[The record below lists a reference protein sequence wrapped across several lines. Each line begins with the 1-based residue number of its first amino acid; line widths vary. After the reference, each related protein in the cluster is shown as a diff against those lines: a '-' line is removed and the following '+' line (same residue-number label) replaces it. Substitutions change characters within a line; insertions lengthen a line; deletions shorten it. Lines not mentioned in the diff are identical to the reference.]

1 MKNFFRKP
9 GRCCLFAA
17 AVSLLMAGCFQ
28 TQVKFFKDGTDPL
41 GEYTL
46 EGSGRD
52 KIALIRVEGVITDQ
66 PDKGILRSMPSVV
79 QETVAQ
85 LALAESDP
93 AVKGVLLVV
102 DSPGGT
108 VTASDLLYHE
118 IKRFKERSGRK
129 VVVVMMNMATSGGY
143 FISLPA
149 DKIVAHPSTVTG
161 SVGVIFMRPKLHG
174 LMEKIGVAVEVD
186 KSGDAKD
193 IGSPFNPT
201 TPEEKAF
208 FQQIV
213 DELAA
218 DFYAKVALHRK
229 LSEEAMKEVKTAAVF
244 LPRRAKELGLIDE
257 IGYLDEAVALARK
270 IAGAGDDARLVVYR
284 RERYAN
290 DSYYNNSVS
299 RDGAVPH
306 LINVSLAGRDSL
318 PAGFY
323 YLWPLFSME

>member
-1 MKNFFRKP
+1 MKPWSRVCF
-9 GRCCLFAA
+9 LFLFL
-17 AVSLLMAGCFQ
+17 VSGCFQ
-28 TQVKFFKDGTDPL
+28 TQVKFFKDATDPL
-41 GEYTL
+41 IEYTL
-46 EGSGRD
+46 EGSGRE
-52 KIALIRVEGVITDQ
+52 KIALIRIEGLITDQ
-66 PDKGILRSMPSVV
+66 PDKGLLRSMPSVV

-85 LALAESDP
+85 LALAEQDA
-93 AVKGVLLVV
+93 AVRGVLLIV

-108 VTASDLLYHE
+108 VTASDMLYHE
-118 IKRFKERSGRK
+118 ILRFKERSGKK

-174 LMEKIGVAVEVD
+174 LMEKIGVTVEVD

-193 IGSPFNPT
+193 IGSPFIPT

-208 FQQIV
+208 FQHIV
-213 DELAA
+213 DELAS
-218 DFYAKVALHRK
+218 DFYAKVQRHRNLSPEAL
-229 LSEEAMKEVKTAAVF
+229 AEVKTAAVF

-257 IGYLDEAVALARK
+257 IGYLDQATALAK
-270 IAGAGDDARLVVYR
+270 KVAGAGSDARVVVYR

-290 DSYYNNSVS
+290 DSYYNNSVN
-299 RDGAVPH
+299 RDGIAMPH
-306 LINVSLAGRDSL
+306 LINISLAGRDSL

-323 YLWPLFSME
+323 YLCPLFSVE